1 MYVVV
6 DNSKRTLTMMVNIAG
21 KWPQMVQSFA
31 AFSVHRMLSVVV
43 HQVTNLVILLSLS
56 SFLSYLTFVDCLLF
70 TTLKASGTMRS
81 CWLAKQT
88 YRRFVEVFLVHTS
101 DDSKAICTSKTDLC
115 FTNQN
120 TNTEFW
126 SKIKIQILSWIWN
139 GLLNNE
145 HIHFKWIMFWIGLGE
160 IYGPFVVVIP
170 KSMGSRPM
178 VYAKM

>member
-1 MYVVV
+1 
-6 DNSKRTLTMMVNIAG
+6 
-21 KWPQMVQSFA
+21 MVQSFA

-43 HQVTNLVILLSLS
+43 HQVTNLVRLLSLR

-88 YRRFVEVFLVHTS
+88 YRRFIEVFSAHTS
-101 DDSKAICTSKTDLC
+101 DDLKAICTIKTVLS

-120 TNTEFW
+120 TYTDSW
-126 SKIKIQILSWIWN
+126 WKIKLQILSWIWN
-139 GLLNNE
+139 GLLINE
-145 HIHFKWIMFWIGLGE
+145 HIHFKRIMFWIGLGE
-160 IYGPFVVVIP
+160 ISGPFVFVIP

-178 VYAKM
+178 VYSEM